1 MFGLNFLEEFLYIKL
16 SNYFLIG
23 GIFLLWIG
31 FLLFGNIARK
41 FEIVL
46 RIPTRWFFIMIAP
59 TGIFVYGII
68 ALYASLFKQMVKMN
82 PNQSFIAYSFFLFS
96 GILTFLGI
104 LQFFNVVKRGGR

>member
-1 MFGLNFLEEFLYIKL
+1 MFGLNYSEELLYIKL

-46 RIPTRWFFIMIAP
+46 KVPTRWFFIMTAP

-68 ALYASLFKQMVKMN
+68 ALYVSLFKQMVKMN
-82 PNQSFIAYSFFLFS
+82 INQTFIAYSFFLAS

-104 LQFFNVVKRGGR
+104 LQFYSVVKRGGR

>member
-1 MFGLNFLEEFLYIKL
+1 MFGLNVFEEFLYIKL

-68 ALYASLFKQMVKMN
+68 ALYTSLFKQMVKMN
-82 PNQSFIAYSFFLFS
+82 LNQCFIAYSFFFLS